1 MKHHLLL
8 FIMVFLFPFMA
19 CGDDELKEI
28 YNPNLLRSTS
38 IDDSSL
44 HLAFPAIAGNKDRS
58 KIIVVYREG
67 SSHVSFDS
75 KLIQME
81 SFDKGKTWVNRK
93 VIFAPVKGHDVRDPQ
108 LLVLPNNGILCR
120 LFERESET
128 ESIVKSICSE
138 NWGIFY
144 GSPVLFPF
152 PKDETFAAAR
162 GNMVIIDDV
171 IYAVCYNRWAVTWL
185 EKSEDFGRSWEVV
198 SWLDERLWTNQIE
211 CGRINEASLG
221 YYDGKMYVV
230 GRQQSEN
237 GDNRLEIGVS
247 EDLGVTWTWSFLP
260 IEGHAPSLTPYKDAF
275 ILTYRNVKDS
285 NRGKYSFDTVLLKD
299 GKLASNPASLF
310 ESDNFDV
317 GYGDVLTL
325 PNSFLVCCYQP
336 GSIRC
341 YELKYDVF
349 NYK

>member
-120 LFERESET
+120 FFERGSET

-247 EDLGVTWTWSFLP
+247 
-260 IEGHAPSLTPYKDAF
+260 
-275 ILTYRNVKDS
+275 
-285 NRGKYSFDTVLLKD
+285 
-299 GKLASNPASLF
+299 
-310 ESDNFDV
+310 
-317 GYGDVLTL
+317 
-325 PNSFLVCCYQP
+325 
-336 GSIRC
+336 
-341 YELKYDVF
+341 
-349 NYK
+349 